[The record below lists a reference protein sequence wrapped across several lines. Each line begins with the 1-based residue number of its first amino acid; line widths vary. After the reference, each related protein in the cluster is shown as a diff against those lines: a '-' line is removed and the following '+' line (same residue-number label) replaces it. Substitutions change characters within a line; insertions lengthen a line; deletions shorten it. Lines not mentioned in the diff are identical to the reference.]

1 MAGCWG
7 QRPSRRALVSTAPE
21 GCARGRGALST
32 RACRTAG
39 QPLCR
44 QQCYCPCHA
53 QLVCWPR
60 LPRPEAAARGRRQ
73 QQRRQRQALF
83 AMHRLLLSPLEAPRA
98 CSPPSPDD
106 PQQAQLCP
114 GNTVPGAAP
123 PQQHQEQQQ
132 TLSCAN
138 SRAKAIRRCLAMGC
152 RGGSGG
158 SAGARRRGLI
168 NLAHVGRRSPAHA
181 DPRLP
186 GRRGH

>member
-60 LPRPEAAARGRRQ
+60 LPRLEARLAGAAAALRQLSSPVGGFDHARPASTACWPGAGQGLRQSHFDSADSSSKANLAGCAAPAAAARP
-73 QQRRQRQALF
+73 A
-83 AMHRLLLSPLEAPRA
+83 AK
-98 CSPPSPDD
+98 
-106 PQQAQLCP
+106 
-114 GNTVPGAAP
+114 GAAS
-123 PQQHQEQQQ
+123 
-132 TLSCAN
+132 TT
-138 SRAKAIRRCLAMGC
+138 
-152 RGGSGG
+152 
-158 SAGARRRGLI
+158 
-168 NLAHVGRRSPAHA
+168 
-181 DPRLP
+181 P
-186 GRRGH
+186 GRRAQARGAHGRLLCAPLSLAVPFCHQQKVLDVGRCSPG